1 MDGKDMQRKRP
12 ELHDPHVP
20 RFPVIYKEPTFEQVY
35 ENINQADVIQSVAVG
50 LVSFPLGYIVAH
62 QLNQRLARPGM
73 WFTGIIGALGGA
85 MLAYQNSSL
94 RLQGFGRN
102 DKETEK
108 AYQKQQGVFL
118 ASKKFAG
125 KKKGPRFYKEVGLG
139 FKTPKSAIEGQYVD
153 KKCPFTGNIS
163 IRGRILKGVV
173 LSTKMKRTIIVR
185 RDYLHFVKKYKRF
198 EKRHKNV
205 AAHLS
210 PAFRVKEG
218 DVVTIGQCRPLAKTV
233 RFNVLEVEPASET
246 KPINVRK
253 QFRQF

>member
-1 MDGKDMQRKRP
+1 MVTWCADALFPGCCLLLLL
-12 ELHDPHVP
+12 LHLQNE
-20 RFPVIYKEPTFEQVY
+20 K
-35 ENINQADVIQSVAVG
+35 
-50 LVSFPLGYIVAH
+50 SF
-62 QLNQRLARPGM
+62 
-73 WFTGIIGALGGA
+73 
-85 MLAYQNSSL
+85 
-94 RLQGFGRN
+94 
-102 DKETEK
+102 
-108 AYQKQQGVFL
+108 QKQDGVFL

-125 KKKGPRFYKEVGLG
+125 KKTGPRFYKEVGLG
-139 FKTPKSAIEGQYVD
+139 FKTPKAAIEGQYVD

-205 AAHLS
+205 AAHVS

-233 RFNVLEVEPASET
+233 RFNVLEVEAASET